1 MALKRDGTVWT
12 WGTNIYGQ
20 LGNGK
25 IEGSISPKQV
35 KKLQGVKQ
43 IVASAFHTV
52 ALQEDGNVWAWGR
65 NNYGQLGNGTTKNS
79 NHPVR
84 VKNLEGVKQITAG
97 ALHTVALKEDGSVW
111 AWGNNSVDQL
121 CRSDIKYSDEAVQI
135 DKLIGVTQ
143 VSAGDEYTMALKEDG
158 SAWIWGGEYNVAQP
172 VGVKKII
179 GLEQL
184 IFGTERLEKCNQIVA
199 GSDFGLAIKEDGT
212 IWQWKYDKKIVKVFK

>member
-97 ALHTVALKEDGSVW
+97 ALHTVALKEDGS
-111 AWGNNSVDQL
+111 
-121 CRSDIKYSDEAVQI
+121 
-135 DKLIGVTQ
+135 
-143 VSAGDEYTMALKEDG
+143 
-158 SAWIWGGEYNVAQP
+158 AWIWGGEYNVAQP

-184 IFGTERLEKCNQIVA
+184 IFGTERLEKCNQIVV